1 MVSALNLA
9 VGDVVVYGAHGAGTV
24 EARETRSVDG
34 EEQVVVKVALSAGL
48 SVQLPLAL
56 AEEQLRPVVDEA
68 GMARVK
74 KVLRTARPISSDTWL
89 KRRRDA
95 EVKLRDVVGLA
106 EIIGD
111 GSIRDAAPAKGS
123 GTRLSPGEREL
134 VRRARDLLTK
144 EIALARDVPVGDAE
158 AWIDGQLGNST
169 A

>member
-1 MVSALNLA
+1 MNLS

-34 EEQVVVKVALSAGL
+34 EEQIVVKVALSAGL

-95 EVKLRDVVGLA
+95 EGKLRDAVGLA

-111 GSIRDAAPAKGS
+111 GNVRDATPAKGS
-123 GTRLSPGEREL
+123 GSRLSPGEREL

-144 EIALARDVPVGDAE
+144 EIALARDVPVGDAA
-158 AWIDGQLGNST
+158 AWIDGQLSSST